1 MMLSHAIGFVAFVIA
16 ATLTSAVPA
25 PDHAAGRRT
34 ARITF
39 EHPTWVAD
47 TQLVGT
53 YVIAHDDRRMARGE
67 PCTILYRPEARDEV
81 VVSFH
86 CVPRERGI
94 ASGFVSRIRRDP
106 TSDIDTLTEYQFA
119 GDSEAHGVPGRM
131 CRF

>member
-1 MMLSHAIGFVAFVIA
+1 MSSHAIGFVAVVIA
-16 ATLTSAVPA
+16 ATLTTAVPA
-25 PDHAAGRRT
+25 PDYAAGRRT
-34 ARITF
+34 ASIAF

-53 YVIAHDDRRMARGE
+53 YVIEHDDGRMSRGE
-67 PCTILYRPEARDEV
+67 PCTILYRPGARDAV
-81 VVSFH
+81 VVSFY

-119 GDSEAHGVPGRM
+119 GDSEAHGVPSRV